1 MINRPI
7 YLNKLISFRDHE
19 AIKVITGIRRCGKSS
34 ILALFAEHL
43 KSVGVS
49 NDNILQMNFEDLQ
62 YGNMTYLELNNFIKE
77 KLDLYV
83 NIQCFIIKLYFGL

>member
-19 AIKVITGIRRCGKSS
+19 AIKVITGIRSSGKSS

-49 NDNILQMNFEDLQ
+49 NDNILQINF
-62 YGNMTYLELNNFIKE
+62 
-77 KLDLYV
+77 
-83 NIQCFIIKLYFGL
+83 